1 MSIYSKEYRNLPV
14 RPDLD
19 QLKRQAKELLN
30 ALRVGEPDALGEFR
44 HFHPDPPDPADAK
57 LADAQLA
64 LARAYQAPSW
74 MRLVQA
80 CNLIDAIWRDDVK
93 EVERIISQNPQLI
106 HEDATIRNSNWGLP
120 LSYAA
125 NLGRDEIIKLL
136 RKLGAM
142 DLKHALDRAILQSK
156 IKTATMLYKML
167 GSPAPPDGAL
177 AGPAYTLSVEGTQL
191 ALEIGVPVVDVNG
204 NRLAPVDVVLE
215 TDSRKPR
222 NKHAILEMYIQ
233 HGLVLPDTPTMALH
247 RGRID
252 LLEEHLTR
260 DPNLLTRT
268 FAHEEIYPPQ
278 MGCR

>member
-1 MSIYSKEYRNLPV
+1 MSIYSREHRNLPV

-19 QLKRQAKELLN
+19 QLKRQAKELLK
-30 ALRVGEPDALGEFR
+30 AIRASDPDALVEFQ
-44 HFHPDPPDPADAK
+44 HFHPDPPDPTEAK

-80 CNLIDAIWRDDVK
+80 CNLIDAIWRDDVE
-93 EVERIISQNPQLI
+93 EVEQIVSQNPQLI
-106 HEDATIRNSNWGLP
+106 YEPATIRNSNWGPP

-125 NLGRDEIIKLL
+125 NLGRDDIIKLL
-136 RKLGAM
+136 KKLGAM

-177 AGPAYTLSVEGTQL
+177 AGPAYTLSVEGTQF

-215 TDSRKPR
+215 TDARS
-222 NKHAILEMYIQ
+222 
-233 HGLVLPDTPTMALH
+233 
-247 RGRID
+247 
-252 LLEEHLTR
+252 
-260 DPNLLTRT
+260 
-268 FAHEEIYPPQ
+268 
-278 MGCR
+278 